1 MSRFKKIFVGN
12 VPFDCSQKL
21 FTDTFKGIEGFV
33 RGDIVTRPR
42 SDICRGFGFVT
53 INSIENAEKLK
64 KRKDLYIK
72 SRQLR
77 FTNYIVNDNHKS
89 KYIFVDNIPDGKKRS
104 YLKDT
109 FQDHSIGKHFINTDT
124 ITGVPK
130 GYGMIELMETDDYYK
145 LLESGYIEDNNQNIL
160 KLSKWK
166 GRNPRKKNCDLTK
179 YDIIKAFAAGR
190 SVGIIEGHKMAHKI
204 TSSSDD
210 FFNHKHMLN
219 DNF

>member
-21 FTDTFKGIEGFV
+21 FTETFKDVEGFV

-53 INSIENAEKLK
+53 INNVDNAEKLK

-77 FTNYIVNDNHKS
+77 FTNYIVNDTHKS
-89 KYIFVDNIPDGKKRS
+89 KYIYIDNIPSGKKRN

-109 FQDHSIGKHFINTDT
+109 FKGNSIGKYFISTDINTG
-124 ITGVPK
+124 IPRHHGL
-130 GYGMIELMETDDYYK
+130 IEMLDADEYFK
-145 LLESGYIEDNNQNIL
+145 LLESGYAEDNDNNIL

-166 GRNPRKKNCDLTK
+166 GRNSRKRHSDLTK
-179 YDIIKAFAAGR
+179 YDIVKAFAAGR
-190 SVGIIEGHKMAHKI
+190 SVGIMEGREMTTHKI
-204 TSSSDD
+204 TD
-210 FFNHKHMLN
+210 K
-219 DNF
+219 